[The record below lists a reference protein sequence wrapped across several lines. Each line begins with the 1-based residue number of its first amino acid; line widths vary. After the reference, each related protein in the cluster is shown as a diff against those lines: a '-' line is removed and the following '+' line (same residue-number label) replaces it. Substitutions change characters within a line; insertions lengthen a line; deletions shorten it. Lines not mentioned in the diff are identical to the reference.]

1 MELIN
6 HRRIEVS
13 NKSQSDWITFS
24 GSRGASYG
32 AAVIF
37 AIILG
42 LLSMLVPIPTDSIIA
57 TKIITFVIVACIIF
71 SLVLPLALHANSGR
85 VRINLSRQ
93 VIEGSGHSYPFSSI
107 SRAALV
113 RVKENYFNL
122 GAVGSRYELLLY
134 VPGVVKPG
142 RVFIDH
148 RSRAASQHLG
158 GLTVAVEAMVSLP
171 ETVTTHGSK
180 WRPQTGYSIEDVGR
194 KEILA
199 TINDRRMN

>member
-1 MELIN
+1 M
-6 HRRIEVS
+6 S
-13 NKSQSDWITFS
+13 SKSQRDWITFS

-32 AAVIF
+32 VAVIF

-42 LLSMLVPIPTDSIIA
+42 LLSTLALSPTGDIIT
-57 TKIITFVIVACIIF
+57 TKITTFVVVACITF
-71 SLVLPLALHANSGR
+71 SLVLPFALYANSGR

-93 VIEGSGHSYPFSSI
+93 VIEISGHSYPLSSI
-107 SRAALV
+107 SRATLV

-134 VPGVVKPG
+134 VPGAAKPG

-148 RSRAASQHLG
+148 RSHTSSQQLG
-158 GLTVAVEAMVSLP
+158 GLTVAVEAMISLP
-171 ETVTTHGSK
+171 ETMTHGSD
-180 WRPQTGYSIEDVGR
+180 WRPQTAYSIEDVGR

>member
-1 MELIN
+1 M
-6 HRRIEVS
+6 S

-24 GSRGASYG
+24 GSRGTSYG

-42 LLSMLVPIPTDSIIA
+42 LLSMLVPIPTDNIIA

-93 VIEGSGHSYPFSSI
+93 IIEMSGHSYLFSSI
-107 SRAALV
+107 SRATLV
-113 RVKENYFNL
+113 RVKENYYNL
-122 GAVGSRYELLLY
+122 GAIGPRYELLLY
-134 VPGVVKPG
+134 TPGVVKPG

-148 RSRAASQHLG
+148 RGHPATEQLG
-158 GLTVAVEAMVSLP
+158 ALTLAVRGMVSLP
-171 ETVTTHGSK
+171 EEMAHDSS
-180 WRPQTGYSIEDVGR
+180 WRPQTAYTVEDVGR